1 LSRPTPFKWKDT
13 FRVSRLRRSK
23 RRAKRVWG
31 APCRVPIGASD
42 ASDWASGVGGGAG
55 VDRRLDMVGALD
67 AGIGPV
73 KQRDRGMSGGQ
84 LLMGMATAQLAGQ
97 DCLAGL
103 DRVRPTRGAH
113 C

>member
-1 LSRPTPFKWKDT
+1 
-13 FRVSRLRRSK
+13 
-23 RRAKRVWG
+23 
-31 APCRVPIGASD
+31 
-42 ASDWASGVGGGAG
+42 
-55 VDRRLDMVGALD
+55 MVGALD

>member
-1 LSRPTPFKWKDT
+1 
-13 FRVSRLRRSK
+13 VSRLRRSK

-31 APCRVPIGASD
+31 RAVSGAD
-42 ASDWASGVGGGAG
+42 RGVGRFGDRAGGVGGVQELIVG
-55 VDRRLDMVGALD
+55 LDMVGALD

-73 KQRDRGMSGGQ
+73 KQRDRGVSGGQ
-84 LLMGMATAQLAGQ
+84 LLMGMATAQLARQ

-103 DRVRPTRGAH
+103 EPGSGPTRGAR